1 MHTMFKFS
9 LLLVGL
15 LLLQGCSSSDEAT
28 TYPVTGTVT
37 FNGEPVSEG
46 SIVFDPADGQGPSAM
61 GGITNGQITAQVPPG
76 EKIVRISAVK
86 TLDKKDEYGE
96 AITESLIS
104 DKFNTNSKLTASVS
118 DSGEN
123 ALTFELKE

>member
-1 MHTMFKFS
+1 MHTMSKIT

-15 LLLQGCSSSDEAT
+15 LLVQGCSSSNEPM

-46 SIVFDPADGQGPSAM
+46 SVVFDPADGQGQSVM
-61 GGITNGQITAQVPPG
+61 GTIANGQITAQVPPG

-86 TLDKKDEYGE
+86 TLDKKDQYGE
-96 AITESLIS
+96 LITESLIP
-104 DKFNTNSKLTASVS
+104 DKFSVDSKLTATVNAS
-118 DSGEN
+118 DEN
-123 ALTFELKE
+123 ALSFDLEE